1 MGSLGNWGGWW
12 GWTKVVWCRQV
23 VEWGGLGGG
32 FPFKILYKQF
42 VTNALVYESVDFGKF
57 RGILGV
63 W

>member
-1 MGSLGNWGGWW
+1 MGGCRGGSPI
-12 GWTKVVWCRQV
+12 KMR
-23 VEWGGLGGG
+23 
-32 FPFKILYKQF
+32 YKQF